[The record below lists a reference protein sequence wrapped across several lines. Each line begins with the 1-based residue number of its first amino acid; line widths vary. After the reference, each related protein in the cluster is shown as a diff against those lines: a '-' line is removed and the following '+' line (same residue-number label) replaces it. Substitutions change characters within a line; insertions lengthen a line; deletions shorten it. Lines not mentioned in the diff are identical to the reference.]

1 MLINKK
7 KHNFIVDKKDK
18 EIEFLCEEKRKLE
31 LIINEV
37 YRIHKSWEANKIGN
51 LKAITQIS
59 EIFKKNKSE
68 NRFDLLYKG

>member
-7 KHNFIVDKKDK
+7 KHNEIVDKKDK

-37 YRIHKSWEANKIGN
+37 YRIHKSWKANKIGN

-59 EIFKKNKSE
+59 KLFQEE
-68 NRFDLLYKG
+68 NHG

>member
-7 KHNFIVDKKDK
+7 KHNEIVDKADK

-37 YRIHKSWEANKIGN
+37 YRIHKSWKANKIGN

-59 EIFKKNKSE
+59 KLFQEE
-68 NRFDLLYKG
+68 NHG

>member
-7 KHNFIVDKKDK
+7 KYNEIVDKKDK

-59 EIFKKNKSE
+59 KLFQEE
-68 NRFDLLYKG
+68 NHG

>member
-7 KHNFIVDKKDK
+7 KHNEIVDKRDK

-37 YRIHKSWEANKIGN
+37 YRIHKSWKANKIGN

-59 EIFKKNKSE
+59 KLFQEE
-68 NRFDLLYKG
+68 NHG

>member
-18 EIEFLCEEKRKLE
+18 EIVFLCEEKRRLE

-37 YRIHKSWEANKIGN
+37 YRIHKSWKANKIGN
-51 LKAITQIS
+51 LKAITKIS

-68 NRFDLLYKG
+68 NRFDL

>member
-7 KHNFIVDKKDK
+7 KHNEIVDKKDK

-51 LKAITQIS
+51 LKAITKIS
-59 EIFKKNKSE
+59 EIFQEE
-68 NRFDLLYKG
+68 NHG

>member
-1 MLINKK
+1 MLITKK
-7 KHNFIVDKKDK
+7 KHNEIVDKKDK

-37 YRIHKSWEANKIGN
+37 YRIHKSWKANKIGN

-59 EIFKKNKSE
+59 KLFQEE
-68 NRFDLLYKG
+68 NHG

>member
-7 KHNFIVDKKDK
+7 KHNEIVDKKDK

-37 YRIHKSWEANKIGN
+37 YRIHKSWKANKIGN

-59 EIFKKNKSE
+59 KLFREE
-68 NRFDLLYKG
+68 NHG

>member
-7 KHNFIVDKKDK
+7 KHNEIVDKKDK

-37 YRIHKSWEANKIGN
+37 YRIHKSWKANKIGN
-51 LKAITQIS
+51 LKARTQIS
-59 EIFKKNKSE
+59 KLFQEE
-68 NRFDLLYKG
+68 NHG